1 MCDLTKPLVA
11 CTLGDFIEAL
21 SSLPN
26 INKDELSKPTIQRLN
41 LPRGVKGIRQI
52 FSCSD
57 YTARQILKSGVIESA
72 IYRLGA
78 RTFVTDPDLAR
89 KLYQSNKTI

>member
-21 SSLPN
+21 SLLQEKEGSDLSCKHIDLP
-26 INKDELSKPTIQRLN
+26 

-52 FSCSD
+52 FNCSD
-57 YTARQILKSGVIESA
+57 YAARQILKSGVIEKA
-72 IYRLGA
+72 IYRIGS
-78 RTFVTDPDLAR
+78 RTFVTDPQMAKD
-89 KLYQSNKTI
+89 LYQSNKTN